1 MKLFNQHYI
10 YTVQITSGKK
20 FTSLG
25 GPSNPERDEIM
36 VDEIIEKYKNHLTLL
51 AIKDSFHAEKL
62 SDLLKANAED
72 INKIIK
78 SLNTC
83 LHFCKF
89 S

>member
-1 MKLFNQHYI
+1 
-10 YTVQITSGKK
+10 
-20 FTSLG
+20 
-25 GPSNPERDEIM
+25 M

-72 INKIIK
+72 INKIMK

-89 S
+89 LKMSANTIDSHLANIISEDICSGNSND